1 VVEGTT
7 VDIANVADPIAIE
20 VVINVIKREK
30 IFVGDTVESIENYT
44 KGNTISI
51 DK

>member
-7 VDIANVADPIAIE
+7 VDTANVVDPVAIE
-20 VVINVIKREK
+20 VAINVIKREK
-30 IFVGDTVESIENYT
+30 IFVRDTVESIENHA
-44 KGNTISI
+44 KGNTISV